1 MNNIYQQ
8 QAMGTDHAVLS
19 VGNETEAA
27 ATFAAWL
34 SYKSSSNR
42 VEAHKHK
49 LHQYLCMPC
58 IFFGVTLKLG

>member
-8 QAMGTDHAVLS
+8 QAMGTDHAVLI
-19 VGNETEAA
+19 VRNEIEAA

-34 SYKSSSNR
+34 SYKSPSNR
-42 VEAHKHK
+42 VEAHNK

>member
-8 QAMGTDHAVLS
+8 QAMETDHAVLS
-19 VGNETEAA
+19 VGNEIEAV
-27 ATFAAWL
+27 ATLAAWL
-34 SYKSSSNR
+34 SYKSPSNR
-42 VEAHKHK
+42 VEAHK